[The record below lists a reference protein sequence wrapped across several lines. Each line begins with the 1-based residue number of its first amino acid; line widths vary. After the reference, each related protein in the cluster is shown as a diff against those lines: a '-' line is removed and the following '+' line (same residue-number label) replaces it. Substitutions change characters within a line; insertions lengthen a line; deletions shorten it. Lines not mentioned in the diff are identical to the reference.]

1 MNHKIPIKV
10 LVKES
15 GRLFIFFALGALL
28 ITSLQD
34 FDLNNFMYRAVSLS
48 TLFLFIFAINTLILH
63 HFDQRRN
70 VHTKRVWQKAYLI
83 GYCLSLLF
91 FIIHHFVIQFLHSRG
106 LVKIPEDVK
115 TFSGWRLFIFIA
127 YANFVVYSFV
137 FFIQNFIMQQYEKSR
152 IQLELVQLKSSN
164 AETTNQLLKQQIQ
177 PHFLFNA
184 LNTLKS
190 LIKKQPDT
198 AEDYLIRLSDF
209 LRASF
214 ANKPSGLS
222 TVTEELKICGNY
234 MEMQKVRFG
243 DSIHYK
249 IEISESDE
257 AMLKYLPTFSL
268 QPLLENAIKHNIATV
283 EDPLTIVVRRQ
294 EDKIV
299 VSNNLQIKS
308 SIETST
314 GNGLSNLKERYRIL
328 SGDEVVISTD
338 NEEFTVSLKML
349 DNERSNY

>member
-1 MNHKIPIKV
+1 M
-10 LVKES
+10 VKES
-15 GRLFIFFALGALL
+15 GRLFVFFALGALL
-28 ITSLQD
+28 ISSLQD
-34 FDLNNFMYRAVSLS
+34 FELNSFLYRAISLS
-48 TLFLFIFAINTLILH
+48 TLFMFIFAINTLILH
-63 HFDQRRN
+63 RFDQRRR

-83 GYCLSLLF
+83 GYSISLVF
-91 FIIHHFVIQFLHSRG
+91 FFVHHFVIQYLHQHGHIR
-106 LVKIPEDVK
+106 IPDDVR
-115 TFSGWRLFIFIA
+115 TISGWKLVVFIG

-137 FFIQNFIMQQYEKSR
+137 FFIQNFILQQYDKNR
-152 IQLELVQLKSSN
+152 LQLELVQLKSSN

-222 TVTEELKICGNY
+222 TVAEELKICNNY

-243 DSIHYK
+243 ESIKY
-249 IEISESDE
+249 EIQLD
-257 AMLKYLPTFSL
+257 AKDDALQKFIPVFSL
-268 QPLLENAIKHNIATV
+268 QPLLENAIKHNVATT
-283 EDPLTIVVRRQ
+283 ESPLHIVVKKDNDR
-294 EDKIV
+294 IV
-299 VSNNLQIKS
+299 VENNLQIKS

-314 GNGLSNLKERYRIL
+314 GNGLSNLKERYKIL
-328 SGDEVVISTD
+328 SGDEVAINTD
-338 NEEFTVSLKML
+338 NDAFTVSIKIL